1 MSDVES
7 AEAAPDLLG
16 RRPPLPG
23 RPGRPRSARAE
34 RAILDATSDLL
45 IERGF
50 QGLSVEEVAE
60 RAGVGKATIYR
71 RWSSK
76 DELVRT
82 AVCVHDDFVP
92 PDTGSVRGDFLAILG
107 ARRTSAEPRL
117 WPMMARIVGE
127 AIGNPAFLGAY
138 WDAVVRPRRAIGT
151 AIIRRGKAR
160 GEVRPD
166 VDEELVL
173 DALVGFVIYR
183 LLVSPE
189 HTLPATSVV
198 EEFVDTLCR
207 GIAAP

>member
-1 MSDVES
+1 MTEVPAGPVEGP
-7 AEAAPDLLG
+7 A
-16 RRPPLPG
+16 R

-34 RAILDATSDLL
+34 RAILDAASDLL
-45 IERGF
+45 LERGF
-50 QGLSVEEVAE
+50 QGMSVEEVAE

-71 RWSSK
+71 RWASK

-82 AVCVHDDFVP
+82 AVCCVHDDVVP
-92 PDTGSVRGDFLAILG
+92 PDTGSVRGDLLAILS
-107 ARRTSAEPRL
+107 ARHAAAEPRL

-127 AIGNPAFLGAY
+127 AIGNPGFMRAY
-138 WDAVVRPRRAIGT
+138 SDAVVRPRRAIGL

-166 VDEELVL
+166 VDEEIVL

-189 HTLPATSVV
+189 HTLPAMSVV

-207 GIAAP
+207 GIGVSAR